1 MNNNLT
7 ITEIKTEKEQLEER
21 ISEVVN
27 KEITDFYKKTG
38 IRIYT
43 FNVSW
48 IDTTTWAT
56 LKGNA
61 AFKDGLC
68 RVCADINIKI

>member
-27 KEITDFYKKTG
+27 NEIMDFYEKTG
-38 IRIYT
+38 IKIST
-43 FNVSW
+43 FSVGW
-48 IDTTTWAT
+48 IDVTSGADFRDAGYKYR
-56 LKGNA
+56 LG
-61 AFKDGLC
+61 
-68 RVCADINIKI
+68 RVRADITIKI